1 MDSKSREYFL
11 IFDTNIL
18 FQAYTQKADFTD
30 FSFSSTFSNTLD
42 MVNQLDIYEQVS
54 VVVPE
59 VLWGEMKRQI
69 VDEHAKKEGDYKQ
82 YIEKWKFPEYTIVE
96 NDHDDYEQYI
106 SQRIQNYKESIS
118 SGINTVVE
126 LPLPSKD
133 CFPHIVNRAFQKK
146 PPFGGKDKNS
156 DKGFKDVLLW
166 ESIMEFAASHPTA
179 SMIFYS
185 KDNGFKDI
193 LVEEFKG
200 TYENADI
207 SICSSEQEVRT
218 ILQNWAKEID
228 IYSYNPIPECE
239 EYTDIEKWLE
249 SGDFLIQVIERDY
262 GVVEKG
268 RLIISTGMHL
278 IDYDNIECIEDTD
291 SVQKYK
297 LDATLKAEYILK
309 DGASTSEQ
317 LKVQIIVEC
326 LDDGIFTVKDVFLKN
341 QEPNESEG

>member
-18 FQAYTQKADFTD
+18 FQPYTQRADFTD
-30 FSFSSTFSNTLD
+30 FSFNSTFSNTLD
-42 MVNQLDIYEQVS
+42 MVNQLDIYERVGI
-54 VVVPE
+54 VVPQ
-59 VLWGEMKRQI
+59 VLWDEMKKQI
-69 VDEHAKKEGDYKQ
+69 TDEHDRKKEDYKQ
-82 YIEKWKFPEYTIVE
+82 YIEKWKFPEYSVAE
-96 NDHDDYEQYI
+96 NTLSDYDQYI
-106 SQRIQNYKESIS
+106 SEKIQSYKESIS
-118 SGINTVVE
+118 SGLNTIVE
-126 LPLPSKD
+126 LPFPSKE
-133 CFPHIVNRAFQKK
+133 CFPQIVGRAFQKR

-166 ESIMEFAASHPTA
+166 ESILEFAALHPMA
-179 SMIFYS
+179 SIIFYS
-185 KDNGFKDI
+185 KDNGFKDT

-207 SICSSEQEVRT
+207 FICSSEQEVRT

-239 EYTDIEKWLE
+239 EYTDIENWLE

-297 LDATLKAEYILK
+297 LDATLKAEYTLK

-326 LDDGIFTVKDVFLKN
+326 LDDDIFTVKDVFLKN